1 VSVNNLNFFE
11 LITLG
16 NIFFNL
22 MDKKLTEFA
31 NSLLPKPDD
40 ITRGKAIFDR
50 IVRTLHKNRKYKI
63 DRAEILGSVGKGT
76 VINTHLDFDCV
87 VYLNPNHGEPPPQ
100 GDIFDMFEDCL
111 TMAENIDAKIQQSH
125 SKSDKRVALQ
135 ATIDGFDFDIV
146 PAVNYSQ
153 DPEKQRRI
161 ALEKIQSLPHPVKDG
176 YRYSSSL
183 SETQVDFVKK
193 QSQFTHQL
201 IRLAK
206 YWMHSL
212 LIKEYILGRSTL
224 IELIAI
230 CASQVE
236 ASTVGK
242 ESSPFVLSTSPS
254 MTRAFKQF
262 LTCMSN
268 FHQLNIIFQTPYY
281 QQQDCKLNNGLCT
294 QRPLV
299 LDPSNPFNNFAFT
312 VGKRQDLLRKIETM
326 AAESLR
332 RLEMANSD
340 DPNVMEKLFS
350 PQPAV
355 TPDDLMGNLPK
366 NMRVTVDKGSKPF
379 FKRIT
384 KLNGGHIDHHG
395 KMLLEHFIQDNI
407 NVQRLNMRSNE
418 SIQSNVQ
425 EIVNK
430 QLFREARQWGPGGKS
445 HEMHSMTIEIPC
457 GTQTIRVSASW

>member
-1 VSVNNLNFFE
+1 
-11 LITLG
+11 
-16 NIFFNL
+16 

-31 NSLLPKPDD
+31 NSLVPNPDD
-40 ITRGKAIFDR
+40 LARGKAIFDR
-50 IVRTLHKNRKYKI
+50 IVRALHKNKKYKI
-63 DRAEILGSVGKGT
+63 DRTKILGSVGKDT

-87 VYLNPNHGEPPPQ
+87 VYLNRSHGEPPLP
-100 GDIFDMFEDCL
+100 GDIFDIFEECL
-111 TMAENIDAKIQQSH
+111 TLAENIDAKIHH
-125 SKSDKRVALQ
+125 SYSTPDKRVALQ

-153 DPEKQRRI
+153 DTEEQRSM
-161 ALEKIQSLPHPVKDG
+161 AFEKIKSLANPVRDG

-183 SETQVDFVKK
+183 SETQVDFVKL
-193 QSQFTHQL
+193 QSPFTHQL

-206 YWMHSL
+206 YWMYSL
-212 LIKEYILGRSTL
+212 LIKEYISGRSSL

-230 CASQVE
+230 YASQVE

-242 ESSPFVLSTSPS
+242 ESSPYVLSTRPL

-268 FHQLNIIFQTPYY
+268 FHQLNIVFETTYY
-281 QQQDCKLNNGLCT
+281 QQQECHLNKGLCT

-299 LDPSNPFNNFAFT
+299 LDPSNPFNNFAFAI
-312 VGKRQDLLRKIETM
+312 GKRPDLMQKIEMM

-332 RLEMANSD
+332 RLQMADLD
-340 DPNVMEKLFS
+340 DSNVMEKLFS

-355 TPDDLMGNLPK
+355 TPDELMSNLPK
-366 NMRVTVDKGSKPF
+366 SMIVTVDKGSKPLH
-379 FKRIT
+379 KRIT
-384 KLNGGHIDHHG
+384 KQNGGHVDHHG

-407 NVQRLNMRSNE
+407 NVQRLNMRPTE
-418 SIQSNVQ
+418 YMQRNVQ

-430 QLFREARQWGPGGKS
+430 QLFREGLQWGPGGVS
-445 HEMHSMTIEIPC
+445 HESCPMTIEIPC
-457 GTQTIRVSASW
+457 GMQTIRVSASW